1 MEIFLL
7 TIILILCIF
16 NAVSIFVIGGAVA
29 RNTEDI
35 ANVTSVMTS
44 VPKQKNPRG
53 RRYDPEPQLEDIQTE
68 PVLREPKPEDI
79 PELQS

>member
-16 NAVSIFVIGGAVA
+16 NAVSIFVVGGAVA
-29 RNTEDI
+29 RNTENI
-35 ANVTSVMTS
+35 GTMASVMTS
-44 VPKQKNPRG
+44 VPKQTQPRG
-53 RRYDPEPQLEDIQTE
+53 RRYDPESQLEDIKTE
-68 PVLREPKPEDI
+68 PVLREPSEEDI